1 MFKYFNKDSYLF
13 KLIVEKVYLVSGNR
27 FNDVFVKDKFIFLF
41 DKILGSFE
49 FFKVVN
55 LLVLVFIDIDKNEL
69 GKVKILLEL
78 IKMILIKMFV
88 L

>member
-13 KLIVEKVYLVSGNR
+13 KLIVDKVYLVSINR
-27 FNDVFVKDKFIFLF
+27 FNDIFVKNKFIFLF

-69 GKVKILLEL
+69 DKVKILLEL
-78 IKMILIKMFV
+78 IKMILIKIFV

>member
-1 MFKYFNKDSYLF
+1 MFKYFNKNSYLF

-49 FFKVVN
+49 FFKAVN

-69 GKVKILLEL
+69 DKVKILLEL
-78 IKMILIKMFV
+78 IKMILIKIFV